1 MIKRLLACFAVVMLL
16 AGCTEPVVFSEVFQL
31 DQDDKLY
38 TAYNLWYAPDNSISC
53 LNIQQGKFIP
63 LGTEIEPISTSSF
76 PSEIRFRTVDDNREY
91 TISFSDGYRLC
102 SMREYISYTFTTQSQ
117 SELLTDI
124 PEDAAKRICRGEVV
138 VGMTP
143 DQVKLTYGPPAK
155 IRTPQEENESWIY
168 WITPSEN
175 IRLVFRSGQVRNVL
189 NLNQR

>member
-1 MIKRLLACFAVVMLL
+1 MH
-16 AGCTEPVVFSEVFQL
+16 AGIRFIPE
-31 DQDDKLY
+31 
-38 TAYNLWYAPDNSISC
+38 APEGFN
-53 LNIQQGKFIP
+53 GKFTFREVQNIP
-63 LGTEIEPISTSSF
+63 SLLPCTPDDTWIISSEPGFYPDALVPITK
-76 PSEIRFRTVDDNREY
+76 
-91 TISFSDGYRLC
+91 
-102 SMREYISYTFTTQSQ
+102 
-117 SELLTDI
+117 ELDVAAHCWHAVWVSVDI